1 MEPLALDKD
10 TGKPCTGNR
19 LAFVTENDR
28 RVLIAIYNMG
38 LDDAGVDAEIRAIKS
53 LHEASKLRLC
63 EAHVREKR
71 AGRYACDVPADVP
84 VFFMSVDPYTDITA
98 PLVSPRQAEGWLSCT
113 ALDLIYILGFATSS
127 DELLSFVEY
136 YSTLRRFQT
145 VSLDGMSGLYLLWKS
160 ANYSIEQG
168 AIEYDHVLVPPGV
181 SDQHVF
187 EYYTKTLVDYPFGL
201 KYRLFANPL
210 GWIVEEGGFGYSCFS
225 HKGCL
230 GFSGQ
235 GKMLG
240 PSSFVFLAH
249 NVELFSQEDLTPE
262 TRNALVVV
270 DELNQ
275 RLFCRHKEQLGR
287 LPFLHG
293 KVLQVL
299 FMPMK
304 YARGVDHSGF
314 TLDKKKEYVYSDAY
328 VDADVIVI
336 KFS

>member
-1 MEPLALDKD
+1 M
-10 TGKPCTGNR
+10 
-19 LAFVTENDR
+19 
-28 RVLIAIYNMG
+28 
-38 LDDAGVDAEIRAIKS
+38 
-53 LHEASKLRLC
+53 
-63 EAHVREKR
+63 
-71 AGRYACDVPADVP
+71 
-84 VFFMSVDPYTDITA
+84 
-98 PLVSPRQAEGWLSCT
+98 
-113 ALDLIYILGFATSS
+113 
-127 DELLSFVEY
+127 SFVEY

-304 YARGVDHSGF
+304 YARGLTILGSHQ
-314 TLDKKKEYVYSDAY
+314 TKKEYVYSDAY

-336 KFS
+336 RYTVNLDKLLSAIENAQDRCVESAYFLELVEPLRKHTQPYFTELELAVARDSTQKKEVGVFHAELDYHYSDIPGSIRIEAHNLAKARRAIAKACRGSGNKTGIPGQEGDWRYQKHAESRSEGFRK